1 MLKCVSASCGSDLAD
16 GTKFCGSCGT
26 AAPTAMTKCSS
37 GHECSGDQKFCAEC
51 GEPMIKAVEQD
62 FDAALDAIVAM
73 AKGGAAPESFI
84 LPERGDDD
92 EELEFDADAMLKA
105 GADMGL
111 PDGTMALDAGALV
124 KSIHGA
130 ISSSNTS
137 NAKHIVSVL
146 QMIGDQVVALRQ
158 DQLAMVKAQASQM
171 QAFRA
176 LRDGTLGGLQAE
188 VSKIGE
194 TRNPRK
200 AQTTFMT
207 KSVQTGD
214 PLQEAEDSPS
224 GQILMRAA
232 LDAESA
238 NMIKSLDVSALE
250 VMVNQGWNLARIAQ
264 TSPRIASAISKQ
276 LQAGQTAH

>member
-1 MLKCVSASCGSDLAD
+1 MSKCASASCGSDLAD

-37 GHECSGDQKFCAEC
+37 GHECSGDQKFCGQC

-73 AKGGAAPESFI
+73 AKGGAAPESFV

-92 EELEFDADAMLKA
+92 EALDFDTGEMLKA

-137 NAKHIVSVL
+137 NAKHIDAVL
-146 QMIGDQVVALRQ
+146 QLIGDQVVALRQ
-158 DQLAMVKAQASQM
+158 EQHAMVKAQASQM

-176 LRDGTLGGLQAE
+176 LRDG
-188 VSKIGE
+188 KIGALE
-194 TRNPRK
+194 AAVTQIGTARNPRK
-200 AQTTFMT
+200 AQTTFMA

-214 PLQEAEDSPS
+214 PNQEAEASPS
-224 GQILMRAA
+224 GQILMKAA

-250 VMVNQGWNLARIAQ
+250 VMVNQGWDLARIAQ
-264 TSPRIASAISKQ
+264 TSPRIATAISKQ